1 MPVSRN
7 FPIKS
12 AAIFLLLSVSL
23 LAAGTAP
30 QVVAIQPGAQAMV
43 SPDNLEIVIEFD
55 VAIDPAS
62 IDARSL
68 AVFGRWTGVCPG
80 EYIFEEENRQIRFRP
95 AKAFSAGEWITVSLS
110 KHVKSASGENMT
122 KGYAWNFWTRTRPG
136 SLKLQ
141 EIRRIN
147 VRRQGEGRIRTY
159 GAYAGDLNGDGFHDI
174 TLPNEESD
182 DIRVFLNNGAGDY
195 GSFADFDLPANSTP
209 STNEGADF
217 NGDGLLDF
225 AVGNISGG
233 TVSVFLGDGNGGLTS
248 LQSYAV
254 GAGTRGLGVIDLNGD
269 GAPDL
274 VTACRVANTIAL
286 SINQGNGTF
295 LASVPLE
302 TGVSGETS
310 CAVADANGDGVMDVF
325 IGGFNSREIA
335 LLLGDGDGNLNF
347 STKVNCQGV
356 AWMIAAGDVDNDGN
370 VDVVSANAAQNQ
382 VAVLRGNGAGQLS
395 LVQTFNTGSFPLS
408 IDLGDL
414 DGDGDLDLA
423 TGNFSSADFMIFEN
437 NGTGVFGNPHRL
449 RAQSAGSCA
458 VLHDRDRDGDLDLT
472 GIDEQDDLIFLFDN
486 PGAGTVVHHA
496 AASASTPAGF
506 ELMQSY
512 PNPVSASSAART
524 TPQDRVIIP
533 FHLKQ
538 ASDIKLDIIN
548 LKGETITVLV
558 DGKLAAGDHQAV
570 LNIAHFPAGM
580 YFYRLSV
587 GRLHI
592 TKKILNLRVR

>member
-12 AAIFLLLSVSL
+12 AVFFLLLSFSL
-23 LAAGTAP
+23 LEANAAP
-30 QVVAIQPGAQAMV
+30 KVIAIQPAAQTMV
-43 SPDNLEIVIEFD
+43 SPDNLEIVVQFD

-68 AVFGRWTGVCPG
+68 SVFGRWTGVCPG
-80 EYIFEEENRQIRFRP
+80 EYIFEEENRQIRFKP
-95 AKAFSAGEWITVSLS
+95 AKTFSAGEWITVSLS
-110 KHVKSASGENMT
+110 KRIKSASGENMT
-122 KGYAWNFWTRTRPG
+122 KGYAWSFWTRTKPG
-136 SLKLQ
+136 SLALQ
-141 EIRRIN
+141 EIRRIS
-147 VRRQGEGRIRTY
+147 VRRPGEPRIRTY

-217 NGDGLLDF
+217 NGDGFLDF

-233 TVSVFLGDGNGGLTS
+233 TVSVFLGDGNGDLTS
-248 LQSYAV
+248 LQSYPV

-269 GAPDL
+269 GAPDI
-274 VTACRVANTIAL
+274 VTAGRVANTIAL

-295 LASVPLE
+295 LASVPME

-310 CAVADANGDGVMDVF
+310 CAVADANGDGLMDVF

-370 VDVVSANAAQNQ
+370 VDVVSANATQNQ
-382 VAVLRGNGAGQLS
+382 VAVLRGDGDGKLS

-437 NGTGVFGNPHRL
+437 NGNGVFGNPRRL

-458 VLHDRDRDGDLDLT
+458 VLHDRDRDGDLDVT

-496 AASASTPAGF
+496 ATNSLAPAGF
-506 ELMQSY
+506 ELEQSY
-512 PNPVSASSAART
+512 PNPISASRVTRT
-524 TPQDRVIIP
+524 ALQSRVTIP
-533 FHLKQ
+533 FYLKQ
-538 ASDIKLDIIN
+538 ASEVTLDIIN
-548 LKGETITVLV
+548 LKGETIMVLV
-558 DGKLAAGDHQAV
+558 EGKLAAGEHQAV
-570 LNIAHFPAGM
+570 LNIAHLPAGT

-587 GRLHI
+587 GKLRMV
-592 TKKILNLRVR
+592 KKMLNLRVW